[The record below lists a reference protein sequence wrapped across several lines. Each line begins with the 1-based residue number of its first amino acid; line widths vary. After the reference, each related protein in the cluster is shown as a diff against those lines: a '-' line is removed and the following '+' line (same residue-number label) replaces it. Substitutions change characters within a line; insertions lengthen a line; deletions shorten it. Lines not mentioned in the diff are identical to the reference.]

1 MFQSLKGVPLAA
13 VLQSFLNTLPS
24 TFEQGLIYA
33 LMALGVMVTYLIL
46 DFPDLTVDGS
56 FPLGGAVCSTLV
68 IAGVSPVLALCVS
81 AACGALA
88 GLMTG
93 LIHVKL
99 KIRALFSGIIV
110 MTALY
115 SVNLRITGGSSLI
128 SIPRDR
134 VTLFRN
140 NTLIEALPEGTGTL
154 LIALALVILI
164 KVLLDLF
171 LKTRFGLLLRAAG
184 DNDRVVTA
192 LARDKGNVKII
203 GLMIANSLV
212 ALAGGVLCQQQRL
225 FEISMGTGAIVLSL
239 ASVIIGVNLFK
250 RIERMGTTTKVIL
263 GAILYKACYSL
274 AISLG
279 LRPGD
284 MKLVTALL
292 FLGILAT
299 RQLKRKEAA
308 GDA

>member
-1 MFQSLKGVPLAA
+1 MASVFQN
-13 VLQSFLNTLPS
+13 FLYTLPS
-24 TFEQGLIYA
+24 TAEQGLIYA
-33 LMALGVMVTYLIL
+33 MMALGVMVTYLIL

-68 IAGVSPVLALCVS
+68 ISGISPVLALCAS
-81 AACGALA
+81 AACGAIA
-88 GLMTG
+88 GLATG

-99 KIRALFSGIIV
+99 RIRALFSGIIV

-128 SIPRDR
+128 SIPRDKA
-134 VTLFRN
+134 TLFRN
-140 NTLIEALPEGTGTL
+140 NALVRFLPDGFGTII
-154 LIALALVILI
+154 IALALVFAVKI
-164 KVLLDLF
+164 LLDLF
-171 LKTRFGLLLRAAG
+171 LKTRFGMLLRAAG
-184 DNDRVVTA
+184 DNDKVVTS

-212 ALAGGVLCQQQRL
+212 ALSGGILCQQQRL
-225 FEISMGTGAIVLSL
+225 FEISMGTGAMVLSL

-250 RIERMGTTTKVIL
+250 RFEHIRSTSKVII

-274 AISLG
+274 AISIG

-284 MKLVTALL
+284 MKLVTAML
-292 FLGILAT
+292 FLAILSSGLL
-299 RQLKRKEAA
+299 RRKGALL
-308 GDA
+308 DA

>member
-1 MFQSLKGVPLAA
+1 MPSILGGFANA
-13 VLQSFLNTLPS
+13 LPS
-24 TFEQGLIYA
+24 TLEQGLIYA

-68 IAGVSPVLALCVS
+68 ISGVSPGLALYASVF
-81 AACGALA
+81 CGALA
-88 GLMTG
+88 GLITG

-128 SIPRDR
+128 SIPRDK

-140 NTLIEALPEGTGTL
+140 NALIGALPDGTATI
-154 LIALALVILI
+154 LIALALVII
-164 KVLLDLF
+164 VKVLLDLF

-192 LARDKGNVKII
+192 LARDKGNIKII
-203 GLMIANSLV
+203 GLMIANALV

-225 FEISMGTGAIVLSL
+225 FEISMGTGAMVLSL

-250 RIERMGTTTKVIL
+250 RLERMRATTKVII

-274 AISLG
+274 AISFG

-292 FLGILAT
+292 FLGILSAGL
-299 RQLKRKEAA
+299 LKRKGAA
-308 GDA
+308 ADA